1 MLTYRLKTICLIIV
15 LLTPLFLF
23 AQFTDNFSDGDF
35 TQNPTW
41 TGDTELFSVENFQ
54 LRLNSATGNDS
65 TFLVTPSTVIND
77 TEWNFWVRLAF
88 TPSDNNH
95 ARIYLVSNSSN
106 LKGSLNGYYIQIG
119 KTGTDNKRIY
129 LFRQD
134 GLQRTEIMAG
144 ASNLASAS
152 NNILRIKVLRN
163 NSGNWEIFADPQGGN
178 LFAPE
183 GSANDA
189 THTNTSF
196 FGVFCKYTSS
206 NINRFYFDDF
216 YVGDILVDTIPPVI
230 TSAEAISQQNLA
242 LLFSEAV
249 DPASATNVSNYSVNQ
264 GIGSPSSIIQDI
276 SNPARLILDFNNV
289 FTDGQ
294 VYTLTVQGVKDL
306 ASNTMDPVSI
316 DFSYYTVRPYD
327 IVINEIMADPTP
339 EVGLPPHEYIE
350 LYNTTPYSINLTGW
364 IFRHGTTNRDLPAVS
379 IEGNAYLIL
388 GTEEAIAGLAQY
400 GSAAVIAGL
409 SSTALTNSG
418 TTLTLYDAQNNII
431 HSVSYSDEWYQNS
444 AKKEGGWSLE
454 MIDPDNPCSESK
466 NWIASTDLRGGTP
479 GIANSVKATNPDI
492 ETPWL
497 DRAVISD
504 ANTLTLY
511 FSEKM
516 DQAGIANPSNFAV
529 NQGLETP
536 LFAIPFEPRF
546 DAVSLVFSEVFT
558 EQTVYEVS
566 ITGTISDCAGNP
578 IESGTTARFAYPVFA
593 EPNDLVINE
602 ILFNPPTGGI
612 EYVEIYNRSQKVID
626 LKTIRLA
633 SQDTIL
639 NQLTS
644 VREIVPVGYLIFP
657 EDYLVL
663 TTSPDLVKE
672 FFMTTNPRGFIKMLS
687 VPQFANTSGIA
698 VLCDPNE
705 TILDRLVYH
714 EEMHFPLLTTVKGV
728 SLERIDYNRP
738 ADDPTNWHSASS
750 SAGYG
755 TPSYRNSQ
763 YMAITAGSGE
773 EPFSIHPEIFSPDID
788 GYNDVLEISYNF
800 SESGY
805 VATIMVYDAVG
816 RLVRRLVQ
824 NQLLGNTGSFS
835 WNGITDDNEKAPIG
849 YYLILIEVFDLND
862 NIKQYKKTAVLG
874 GRL

>member
-1 MLTYRLKTICLIIV
+1 M
-15 LLTPLFLF
+15 TPFFLF

-41 TGDTELFSVENFQ
+41 TGDTDLFIIENLQ
-54 LRLNSATGNDS
+54 LRINSAAGNDS
-65 TFLVTPSTVIND
+65 TYLVTPSTVLHD

-95 ARIYLVSNSSN
+95 PRIYLVSNSSN

-129 LFRQD
+129 IFRQD
-134 GLQRTEIMAG
+134 GLQRTEIMVG
-144 ASNLASAS
+144 SSNLATAT

-163 NSGNWEIFADPQGGN
+163 NSGHWEVFADPQGGN

-189 THTNTSF
+189 THTNTSY

-216 YVGDILVDTIPPVI
+216 YVGDILVDTIPPGI
-230 TSAEAISQQNLA
+230 TSAEAISQYNLA

-249 DPASATNVSNYSVNQ
+249 NPVSASNISNYSVNQ
-264 GIGSPSSIIQDI
+264 GIGSPTSIIQDI
-276 SNPARLILDFNNV
+276 SNPARLILDFNTA
-289 FTDGQ
+289 FIDGQ

-306 ASNTMDPVSI
+306 ASNTMEPASI

-350 LYNTTPYSINLTGW
+350 LFNATPYSINLAGW
-364 IFRHGTTNRDLPAVS
+364 TFRHGTTNRDLPAVS

-388 GTEEAIAGLAQY
+388 GTEEAIAALAQY
-400 GSAAVIAGL
+400 GSVAVIDGL

-444 AKKEGGWSLE
+444 AKAEGGWSLE
-454 MIDPDNPCSESK
+454 MIDPGNPCNESN
-466 NWIASTDLRGGTP
+466 NWIVSTDLRGGTP
-479 GIANSVKATNPDI
+479 GISNSVKATNPDL
-492 ETPWL
+492 EAPWL

-516 DQAGIANPSNFAV
+516 DQTGIANPSNFAV
-529 NQGLETP
+529 DQEMGIPE
-536 LFAIPFEPRF
+536 FAIPFEPRF
-546 DAVSLVFSEVFT
+546 DAVSLLFSEAFA

-566 ITGTISDCAGNP
+566 ITGTLSDCAGNP
-578 IESGTTARFAYPVFA
+578 IESGTTTRFADPVFA

-626 LKTIRLA
+626 LKNVSLA

-644 VREIVPVGYLIFP
+644 VREIAPAGYLIFP

-663 TTSPDLVKE
+663 TTSPDLVKK
-672 FFMTTNPRGFIKMLS
+672 FFMTTNPRGFIKMVS
-687 VPQFANTSGIA
+687 VPQFSNASGIA

-705 TILDRLVYH
+705 TILDRLVYR
-714 EEMHFPLLTTVKGV
+714 EEMHFPLLTNLKGV
-728 SLERIDYNRP
+728 SLERIDFNRP

-755 TPSYRNSQ
+755 TPAYRNSQ
-763 YMAITAGSGE
+763 YMAITAGE
-773 EPFSIHPEIFSPDID
+773 EPFSLNPEIFSPDND
-788 GYNDVLEISYNF
+788 GNNDVLEISYNF
-800 SESGY
+800 SEPGH
-805 VATIMVYDAVG
+805 VATIMVYDAGG

-835 WNGITDDNEKAPIG
+835 WNGITDDNEKASIG

>member
-1 MLTYRLKTICLIIV
+1 MLTYRLRTICLIIV
-15 LLTPLFLF
+15 LLIPLFIF
-23 AQFTDNFSDGDF
+23 AQFNDNFSDGDF

-65 TFLVTPSTVIND
+65 TFLVTPSNVIND

-95 ARIYLVSNSSN
+95 PRIYLVSNSSN
-106 LKGSLNGYYIQIG
+106 LKGSLNGYYLQIG

-144 ASNLASAS
+144 VSNLASAS
-152 NNILRIKVLRN
+152 NNLLRIKVLRN
-163 NSGNWEIFADPQGGN
+163 NSGHWEIFADPQGGN

-189 THTNTSF
+189 THTNNSF

-249 DPASATNVSNYSVNQ
+249 DPTSATNVSNYSVNQ
-264 GIGSPSSIIQDI
+264 GIGSPSSIVQDI
-276 SNPARLILDFNNV
+276 SNPARLILDFSTALIN
-289 FTDGQ
+289 GQ

-306 ASNTMDPVSI
+306 ALNTMDPASI

-339 EVGLPPHEYIE
+339 AVGLPPHEYIE
-350 LYNTTPYSINLTGW
+350 LFNATPYSINLAGW
-364 IFRHGTTNRDLPAVS
+364 TFRHSTTNRVLPAVS
-379 IEGNAYLIL
+379 IEGNSYLIL
-388 GTEEAIAGLAQY
+388 CTEEAIAGLAQY

-418 TTLTLYDAQNNII
+418 TTLTLYDPQNTII

-479 GIANSVKATNPDI
+479 GVSNSVKATNPDI

-546 DAVSLVFSEVFT
+546 DAVSLVFSEVFI

-566 ITGTISDCAGNP
+566 ITGTIFDCAGNP
-578 IESGTTARFAYPVFA
+578 IEAGTTARFAYPVFA

-626 LKTIRLA
+626 LKNVRLA

-644 VREIVPVGYLIFP
+644 VREIAPVGYLVFP

-663 TTSPDLVKE
+663 TTGPDLVKE
-672 FFMTTNPRGFIKMLS
+672 FFMTTNPRGFIKMAS
-687 VPQFANTSGIA
+687 VPQFSNASGIA

-714 EEMHFPLLTTVKGV
+714 EEMHFPLLTNVKGV
-728 SLERIDYNRP
+728 SLERIDFNRP

-750 SAGYG
+750 SSGYG
-755 TPSYRNSQ
+755 TPAYRNSQ
-763 YMAITAGSGE
+763 YMAITAGE
-773 EPFSIHPEIFSPDID
+773 EPFILNPEIFSPDND
-788 GYNDVLEISYNF
+788 GYNDVLKISYNF

-805 VATIMVYDAVG
+805 VATIMVYDAGG

-849 YYLILIEVFDLND
+849 FYLILIEVFGLND

>member
-1 MLTYRLKTICLIIV
+1 MLTYRLRIIGISIA
-15 LLTPLFLF
+15 LLTPFSLF

-41 TGDTELFSVENFQ
+41 TGNTELFSVENFQ
-54 LRLNSATGNDS
+54 LRLNSSAGKDS
-65 TFLVTPSTVIND
+65 TFLITPSFALNN
-77 TEWNFWVRLAF
+77 TEWNFWVKLAF

-95 ARIYLVSNSSN
+95 PKIYLVSNSSN

-134 GLQRTEIMAG
+134 GLMQTEIMVG
-144 ASNLASAS
+144 ANNLATSS

-163 NSGNWEIFADPQGGN
+163 NSGHWEVFADPQGGN

-189 THTNTSF
+189 THTNASY
-196 FGVFCKYTSS
+196 FGIFCKYTSS
-206 NINRFYFDDF
+206 NINRLYFDDF

-230 TSAEAISQQNLA
+230 TSAQAISQQNLA
-242 LLFSEAV
+242 LHYSEAV
-249 DPASATNVSNYSVNQ
+249 DPASATNMSSYSVNQ

-276 SNPARLILDFNNV
+276 SNPARLILDFSSV
-289 FTDGQ
+289 FNDGQ

-306 ASNTMDPVSI
+306 ALNTMDPASI

-350 LYNTTPYSINLTGW
+350 LFNTTPFTINLAGW
-364 IFRHGTTNRDLPAVS
+364 IFRHGTTNHELPAVS
-379 IEGNAYLIL
+379 IAGNAYLIL
-388 GTEEAIAGLAQY
+388 GTEAAIAVLAQY
-400 GSAAVIAGL
+400 GSAAVVAGL
-409 SSTALTNSG
+409 SSTALTNLG
-418 TTLTLYDAQNNII
+418 ITITLYDPQNTII
-431 HSVSYSDEWYQNS
+431 HSVSYSDEWYKS
-444 AKKEGGWSLE
+444 SSKKQGGWSLE
-454 MIDPDNPCSESK
+454 MIDPGNPCSEAN
-466 NWIASTDLRGGTP
+466 NWIASIDLRGGTP
-479 GIANSVKATNPDI
+479 GIINSVEAANPDL
-492 ETPWL
+492 EKPWL
-497 DRAVISD
+497 NRAVISD

-516 DQAGIANPSNFAV
+516 DQAGIANSSNFII
-529 NQGLETP
+529 NKGMGNP
-536 LFAIPFEPRF
+536 LIAMPFEPRF
-546 DAVSLVFSEVFT
+546 DAVNLVFSEVFA

-566 ITGTISDCAGNP
+566 ITGTLSDCTGNP
-578 IESGTTARFAYPVFA
+578 IETGTTARFAYPVFT

-626 LKTIRLA
+626 LKNVRLA
-633 SQDTIL
+633 SQDTIM

-644 VREIVPVGYLIFP
+644 VREIAPAGYLVFP

-687 VPQFANTSGIA
+687 VPQFGNTSGIA

-705 TILDRLVYH
+705 KILDRLAYH
-714 EEMHFPLLTTVKGV
+714 EEMHFPLLTNVKGV
-728 SLERIDYNRP
+728 SLERIDFNRP

-750 SAGYG
+750 SSGYG
-755 TPSYRNSQ
+755 TPAYRNSQ
-763 YMAITAGSGE
+763 YMAITAGE
-773 EPFSIHPEIFSPDID
+773 EPFILNPEIFSPDND
-788 GYNDVLEISYNF
+788 GNNDVLEISYNF
-800 SESGY
+800 TEPGF
-805 VATIMVYDAVG
+805 VATIMIYDAGG
-816 RLVRRLVQ
+816 RLVRSLVQ
-824 NQLLGNTGSFS
+824 NQLLGNAGSFS
-835 WNGITDDNEKAPIG
+835 WNGFTNDNEKAPIG

>member
-1 MLTYRLKTICLIIV
+1 MLTYRLRTICISIV
-15 LLTPLFLF
+15 LMTPFFLF

-41 TGDTELFSVENFQ
+41 TGDTDLFIIENLQ
-54 LRLNSATGNDS
+54 LRINSAAGNDS
-65 TFLVTPSTVIND
+65 TYLVTPSTVLHD

-95 ARIYLVSNSSN
+95 PRIYLVSNSSN

-129 LFRQD
+129 IFRQD
-134 GLQRTEIMAG
+134 GLQRTEIMVG
-144 ASNLASAS
+144 SSNLATAT

-163 NSGNWEIFADPQGGN
+163 NSGHWEVFADPQGGN

-189 THTNTSF
+189 THTNTSY

-216 YVGDILVDTIPPVI
+216 YVGDILVDTIPPGI
-230 TSAEAISQQNLA
+230 TSAEAISQYNLA

-249 DPASATNVSNYSVNQ
+249 NPVSASNISNYSVNQ
-264 GIGSPSSIIQDI
+264 GIGSPTSIIQDI
-276 SNPARLILDFNNV
+276 SNPARLILDFNTA
-289 FTDGQ
+289 FIDGQ

-306 ASNTMDPVSI
+306 ASNTMEPASI

-350 LYNTTPYSINLTGW
+350 LFNATPYSINLAGW
-364 IFRHGTTNRDLPAVS
+364 TFRHGTTNRDLPAVS

-388 GTEEAIAGLAQY
+388 GTEEAIAALAQY
-400 GSAAVIAGL
+400 GSVAVIDGL

-444 AKKEGGWSLE
+444 AKAEGGWSLE
-454 MIDPDNPCSESK
+454 MIDPGNPCNESN
-466 NWIASTDLRGGTP
+466 NWIVSTDLRGGTP
-479 GIANSVKATNPDI
+479 GISNSVKATNPDL
-492 ETPWL
+492 EAPWL

-516 DQAGIANPSNFAV
+516 DQTGIANPSNFAV
-529 NQGLETP
+529 DQEMGIPE
-536 LFAIPFEPRF
+536 FAIPFEPRF
-546 DAVSLVFSEVFT
+546 DAVSLLFSEAFA

-566 ITGTISDCAGNP
+566 ITGTLSDCAGNP
-578 IESGTTARFAYPVFA
+578 IESGTTTRFADPVFA

-626 LKTIRLA
+626 LKNVSLA

-644 VREIVPVGYLIFP
+644 VREIAPAGYLIFP

-663 TTSPDLVKE
+663 TTSPDLVKK
-672 FFMTTNPRGFIKMLS
+672 FFMTTNPRGFIKMVS
-687 VPQFANTSGIA
+687 VPQFSNASGIA

-705 TILDRLVYH
+705 TILDRLVYR
-714 EEMHFPLLTTVKGV
+714 EEMHFPLLTNLKGV
-728 SLERIDYNRP
+728 SLERIDFNRP

-755 TPSYRNSQ
+755 TPAYRNSQ
-763 YMAITAGSGE
+763 YMAITAGE
-773 EPFSIHPEIFSPDID
+773 EPFSLNPEIFSPDND
-788 GYNDVLEISYNF
+788 GNNDVLEISYNF
-800 SESGY
+800 SEPGH
-805 VATIMVYDAVG
+805 VATIMVYDAGG

-835 WNGITDDNEKAPIG
+835 WNGITDDNEKASIG